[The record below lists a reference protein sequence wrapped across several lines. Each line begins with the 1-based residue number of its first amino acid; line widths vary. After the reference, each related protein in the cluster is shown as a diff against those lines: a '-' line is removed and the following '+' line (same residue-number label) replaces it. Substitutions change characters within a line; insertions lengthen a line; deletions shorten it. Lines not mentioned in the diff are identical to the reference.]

1 MEPVILTDFDIEIL
15 PSEVKRLLGHRGVP
29 GAAQDRGDRS
39 GEAEREGTDS
49 AGRLERAIDEAI
61 SRARE
66 LLRTAGVYVVG
77 SGDDLPG
84 STVFEGL
91 ERVAYCVCTIGPA
104 LEEEVTRLSGSDELL
119 QAVVLDAAGSVAA
132 EAVAEY
138 MDQRIQEEAEGLG
151 LKTSCRASPGYGDWD
166 VREQSKLFRIVPAE
180 RIGVTLSESSMMI
193 PRKSVSFAI
202 HIAERPERLRS
213 ENSCRNCDR
222 MDCPYKLL
230 E

>member
-1 MEPVILTDFDIEIL
+1 MKPVILTDFDIEIL
-15 PSEVKRLLGHRGVP
+15 PAEIKRFLGYKGGP
-29 GAAQDRGDRS
+29 GAAWDRGTLG
-39 GEAEREGTDS
+39 GEVERQGPDP
-49 AGRLERAIDEAI
+49 AGRLEQAIDETI

-66 LLRTAGVYVVG
+66 LLRTAGIYAVG
-77 SGDDLPG
+77 SGSDLPG

-166 VREQSKLFRIVPAE
+166 VREQAKLFQIVPAE
-180 RIGVTLSESSMMI
+180 RIGVTLSESAMMI

-202 HIAERPERLRS
+202 HVAERPERLRS